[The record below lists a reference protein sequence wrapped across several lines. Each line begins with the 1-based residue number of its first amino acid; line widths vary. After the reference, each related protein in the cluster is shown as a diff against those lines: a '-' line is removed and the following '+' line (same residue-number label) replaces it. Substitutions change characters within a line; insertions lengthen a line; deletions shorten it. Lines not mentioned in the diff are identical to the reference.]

1 MQNFSLPRPVIHKIQ
16 VKTHKNTN
24 CTLKACC
31 TDIYFLLADT
41 PLEYPRSFVLGGK
54 KIFKVGDK
62 GGKGKKKKL
71 GKKLKEKKVRN
82 GKGKKN
88 MEGGRIEPPSR
99 VSISLKSP
107 MPYPSPTVTLKLH
120 YEPGGLD
127 KKFLLSQQFKYSM
140 RLFEAKNV
148 SFC

>member
-1 MQNFSLPRPVIHKIQ
+1 M
-16 VKTHKNTN
+16 
-24 CTLKACC
+24 
-31 TDIYFLLADT
+31 
-41 PLEYPRSFVLGGK
+41 E
-54 KIFKVGDK
+54 
-62 GGKGKKKKL
+62 
-71 GKKLKEKKVRN
+71 KE
-82 GKGKKN
+82 KKN